1 MDISNPRGSS
11 SLNQQREN
19 GCARLFSCGGMHS
32 AAVTQQ
38 ARVVCRG
45 FDMQGHCH
53 VPEGLDNVI
62 EVSCGLA
69 HIAPLTETG
78 NVVCWGHNGYGQCS
92 VPPELPVITALC
104 CGSMSPSRAWK
115 SGST

>member
-1 MDISNPRGSS
+1 
-11 SLNQQREN
+11 
-19 GCARLFSCGGMHS
+19 
-32 AAVTQQ
+32 
-38 ARVVCRG
+38 
-45 FDMQGHCH
+45 MQGHCH